1 MLSRH
6 LVIKRRR
13 WFYHTPV
20 AVSSAQLKHVN
31 PFNTDVLIMVIERKV
46 SVVTG
51 FNAFIEFI
59 MVTEFI
65 MFTECILFIR
75 HLVSDC
81 ECWGGPGGPWLSTLH
96 HTQCPSQEHTLSTPI
111 DSDFIVLDSSII
123 VQSNSTTFLCN
134 ISFSIM

>member
-31 PFNTDVLIMVIERKV
+31 PFNSDVLIVVIEHKV

-51 FNAFIEFI
+51 FNAFI
-59 MVTEFI
+59 MVNEFI
-65 MFTECILFIR
+65 MFTECMLFMR

-81 ECWGGPGGPWLSTLH
+81 ECWAGRGPWLSTLH
-96 HTQCPSQEHTLSTPI
+96 HTQCPSQEHTLSTPF
-111 DSDFIVLDSSII
+111 DSDFNVHDSAII

>member
-20 AVSSAQLKHVN
+20 VVSSAQLKHVN
-31 PFNTDVLIMVIERKV
+31 PFNTDVLIVVIERKV
-46 SVVTG
+46 SAVTE
-51 FNAFIEFI
+51 FNAVIEFI

-65 MFTECILFIR
+65 VFTECRLFMR
-75 HLVSDC
+75 YLVSGC
-81 ECWGGPGGPWLSTLH
+81 ECWGGPGPWLSTLH
-96 HTQCPSQEHTLSTPI
+96 HTQCPSQDHTLSTPI
-111 DSDFIVLDSSII
+111 DSDFNVLHPSII

>member
-13 WFYHTPV
+13 WFYHIPV
-20 AVSSAQLKHVN
+20 AVSSAHLKHVN

-46 SVVTG
+46 SVVPG

-59 MVTEFI
+59 TVTEFI
-65 MFTECILFIR
+65 MFTECMLFMR

-81 ECWGGPGGPWLSTLH
+81 ECWGGPGAMAVN
-96 HTQCPSQEHTLSTPI
+96 PSPYTM
-111 DSDFIVLDSSII
+111 
-123 VQSNSTTFLCN
+123 
-134 ISFSIM
+134 SFSRAYVEHSN

>member
-1 MLSRH
+1 MFSLH

-20 AVSSAQLKHVN
+20 AVSSAQLKHGN
-31 PFNTDVLIMVIERKV
+31 PFNTDVLIVVIERKV

-51 FNAFIEFI
+51 FNVFIKFI

-65 MFTECILFIR
+65 MFTECMLFMR

-81 ECWGGPGGPWLSTLH
+81 ECWGGPGAMAVNH
-96 HTQCPSQEHTLSTPI
+96 SQYTM
-111 DSDFIVLDSSII
+111 
-123 VQSNSTTFLCN
+123 
-134 ISFSIM
+134 SFSRAYVEHSN

>member
-20 AVSSAQLKHVN
+20 AVSSTQLKHVN
-31 PFNTDVLIMVIERKV
+31 PFNTDVLIVVIERKV
-46 SVVTG
+46 SVVTE
-51 FNAFIEFI
+51 FNAVIEFT

-65 MFTECILFIR
+65 VFTECMLLMR

-81 ECWGGPGGPWLSTLH
+81 ECWGGPGAIAANLS
-96 HTQCPSQEHTLSTPI
+96 PYI
-111 DSDFIVLDSSII
+111 M
-123 VQSNSTTFLCN
+123 
-134 ISFSIM
+134 SFSRSYVEHSN